1 MELFNKISKIIKAM
15 DTAANNEMHRE
26 ENNTMAVGEDIV
38 LSSSSHI
45 VEDDVYGNGDSVYH
59 VSFQLNDTFKE
70 AKSHVGEI
78 ELLNTYAPADEY
90 GQEGTYPYLAI
101 QLDDAVYRAVAE
113 FKKSGTF
120 TGALDITPLEGKFY
134 FKAKMNYYQHMMYF
148 YGLDRCDGF
157 WENNGLCIVYPKSYA
172 GTENEIR
179 LMQVLD
185 KAAESYQ
192 EKKNA

>member
-38 LSSSSHI
+38 LASSSHI

-70 AKSHVGEI
+70 AKSHAGEI

-101 QLDDAVYRAVAE
+101 QLDDAVYHAVAE

-172 GTENEIR
+172 GTENEIM

>member
-1 MELFNKISKIIKAM
+1 
-15 DTAANNEMHRE
+15 
-26 ENNTMAVGEDIV
+26 MAVGEDIV
-38 LSSSSHI
+38 LASSSHI

-70 AKSHVGEI
+70 AKSHAGEI
-78 ELLNTYAPADEY
+78 ELLNTYAPANEY

-101 QLDDAVYRAVAE
+101 QLDDAVYHAVAE

-120 TGALDITPLEGKFY
+120 TGALDITPLKGKFY

>member
-38 LSSSSHI
+38 LASSSHI

-59 VSFQLNDTFKE
+59 VCFQLNDTFKE
-70 AKSHVGEI
+70 AKSHAGEI

-101 QLDDAVYRAVAE
+101 QLDDAVYHAVAE